1 MLKKRLIACLLWR
14 DGMLVQSKGFKH
26 TNSVG
31 RAYTA
36 IDFFN
41 TWSIDEIVLLDV
53 TREPTKREQFHS
65 DLTDL
70 SSRCFVPLAVGGW
83 VDTVEEMRRLLS
95 EGADKVV
102 INSGAFRN
110 EQFIREGAERFGKQ
124 CLVLSIDAK
133 RTSVT
138 PFDTRRSVMLSSP
151 SRGEGVSKHAS
162 TSSAQASGATQG
174 DTVTH
179 EVFIDRGRKGTGV
192 SPVAWAKQAEEWGVG
207 EIFLTSIDQ
216 DGTGNGYDLS
226 LISSV
231 AGAVDVPVIASGGV
245 GNWQHCI
252 DALEKGHA
260 DAVSAANIFHYLEQS
275 TKKAKNELFA
285 HGINIRHPEFYDIGL
300 PRNPLYR
307 VE

>member
-14 DGMLVQSKGFKH
+14 DGMLIQSKGFKH

-31 RAYTA
+31 SAYTA

-53 TREPTKREQFHS
+53 TREPNKREQFHR
-65 DLTDL
+65 DLAEL

-83 VDTVEEMRRLLS
+83 VETVEEMRRLLS

-110 EQFIREGAERFGKQ
+110 EAFIREGAERFGKQ

-133 RTSVT
+133 RV
-138 PFDTRRSVMLSSP
+138 
-151 SRGEGVSKHAS
+151 GNG
-162 TSSAQASGATQG
+162 
-174 DTVTH
+174 H
-179 EVFIDRGRKGTGV
+179 EVFIDRGRKETGI
-192 SPVAWAKQAEEWGVG
+192 SPVAWAKEAEEWGVG

-216 DGTGNGYDLS
+216 DGFGNGYDL
-226 LISSV
+226 LLTESV
-231 AGAVDVPVIASGGV
+231 ASAVDVPVIASGGV

-252 DALEKGHA
+252 DAFEKAHA

>member
-31 RAYTA
+31 NAYTA

-41 TWSIDEIVLLDV
+41 TWSIDEIILLDV
-53 TREPTKREQFHS
+53 TREPKERERFHR
-65 DLTDL
+65 DLVEL
-70 SSRCFVPLAVGGW
+70 SARCFVPLAVGGW
-83 VDTVEEMRRLLS
+83 VNSVEEIRRLLS

-102 INSGAFRN
+102 INSGAFQN
-110 EQFIREGAERFGKQ
+110 EEFIREGAERFGKQ

-133 RTSVT
+133 RVER
-138 PFDTRRSVMLSSP
+138 PFDTRP
-151 SRGEGVSKHAS
+151 SG
-162 TSSAQASGATQG
+162 GATQG
-174 DTVTH
+174 DTPMTH
-179 EVFIDRGRKGTGV
+179 EVFIDRGRKSTGI

-216 DGTGNGYDLS
+216 DGSGNGYDLE
-226 LISSV
+226 LIKSV
-231 AGAVDVPVIASGGV
+231 ASAVNVPVIASGGV

-252 DALEKGHA
+252 DAIEKAHA
-260 DAVSAANIFHYLEQS
+260 DAVSAANIFHYMEQS

-285 HGINIRHPEFYDIGL
+285 KGIDIRKPEFYDVGL
-300 PRNPLYR
+300 PRKPVYR

>member
-31 RAYTA
+31 SAYTA

-53 TREPTKREQFHS
+53 TREPNKREQFHR
-65 DLTDL
+65 DLTEL

-83 VDTVEEMRRLLS
+83 VETVEEMRRLLS

-102 INSGAFRN
+102 INSGAFQN

-133 RTSVT
+133 RVGDSPSIRTGH
-138 PFDTRRSVMLSSP
+138 VMPSSP
-151 SRGEGVSKHAS
+151 ERSEGRIEAR
-162 TSSAQASGATQG
+162 AGATR
-174 DTVTH
+174 DDIPVTH
-179 EVFIDRGRKGTGV
+179 EVFIDRGRKATGV
-192 SPVAWAKQAEEWGVG
+192 SPVEWAAQAEEWGVG

-252 DALEKGHA
+252 DAIEKAHA